1 MKPVFQALVAIIAIA
16 AIGALVI
23 SLSIDK
29 KMESNL
35 EKVSSEML
43 DTTVNVE
50 EASVSILDG
59 KGSIK
64 GVAIQNPAGFSE
76 KTAIELQEIKLK
88 VNVYSLFSD
97 TIIIEQID
105 IPKPVVFVERKNES
119 NNIAAFMNK
128 IENPST
134 EGARLIVDHLK
145 VGNGLVYFENAKGE
159 TLQADVNGFELED
172 IDRKNNIAVQ
182 QSLQKILKP
191 ILESALK
198 TTAEQNWLLQ
208 DKEENKGDSD
218 G

>member
-1 MKPVFQALVAIIAIA
+1 
-16 AIGALVI
+16 
-23 SLSIDK
+23 
-29 KMESNL
+29 
-35 EKVSSEML
+35 
-43 DTTVNVE
+43 
-50 EASVSILDG
+50 
-59 KGSIK
+59 
-64 GVAIQNPAGFSE
+64 
-76 KTAIELQEIKLK
+76 
-88 VNVYSLFSD
+88 
-97 TIIIEQID
+97 
-105 IPKPVVFVERKNES
+105 
-119 NNIAAFMNK
+119 MNK

-134 EGARLIVDHLK
+134 EGARLIVYHLK